1 MTVADEQ
8 VQARLDELRREYQVG
23 DGRLRELLQQ
33 ETALRETL
41 LRISGA
47 IQVLEELLRAGS
59 DDTAGSGPGHAGDED
74 RRGSQVQSVS

>member
-1 MTVADEQ
+1 MSVADEQ

-23 DGRLRELLQQ
+23 DGRLRELVQQ

-47 IQVLEELLRAGS
+47 IQVLEELLGAGRA
-59 DDTAGSGPGHAGDED
+59 DDEP

>member
-47 IQVLEELLRAGS
+47 IQVLEELLGAGT
-59 DDTAGSGPGHAGDED
+59 DDTAGHGRADEEA